1 MPKLIK
7 ILWSYWE
14 GPGNIL
20 NKRCL
25 NSWKRFLPDWDIRML
40 NNNTLE
46 KYDILKP
53 STYNQ
58 LTITTKSDIIRLNL
72 LYKYGGVWLDA
83 SILLHQN
90 FDWIEKYIHLYS
102 KNDYF
107 QYKIPWENREEN
119 NFIVVL
125 AENNYSIGKWLEILL
140 EILEFWPDVQ
150 KSPIYKENYIH
161 RPTYFMAYQVFIYL
175 KKYDSKFK
183 VGKRLPVNGAF
194 AIAPVILPEFLE
206 RRYFTKFINGGRKIV
221 KYQNCIVSLILI
233 IILIYFILKVFNFRL
248 KRL

>member
-7 ILWSYWE
+7 ILWSYWD
-14 GPGNIL
+14 GPDNNL

-25 NSWKRFLPDWDIRML
+25 NSWKRFLPEWDIRLL

-46 KYDILKP
+46 KYHILKP

-58 LTITTKSDIIRLNL
+58 LISTTKSDVIRLNL

-83 SILLHQN
+83 SVLLHQN
-90 FDWIEKYIHLYS
+90 FDWIENHIQLYS
-102 KNDYF
+102 KNEYF

-125 AENNYSIGKWLEILL
+125 TENNYSIGKWLEILL

-150 KSPIYKENYIH
+150 KSPIYKENYTH
-161 RPTYFMAYQVFIYL
+161 RPTYFMTYQAFIYL
-175 KKYDSKFK
+175 KKYHSKFK

-194 AIAPVILPEFLE
+194 TIIPVILPEFLE

-221 KYQNCIVSLILI
+221 KYQNLLCSLII
-233 IILIYFILKVFNFRL
+233 NIILIYFILKVFNFRL
-248 KRL
+248 NRL